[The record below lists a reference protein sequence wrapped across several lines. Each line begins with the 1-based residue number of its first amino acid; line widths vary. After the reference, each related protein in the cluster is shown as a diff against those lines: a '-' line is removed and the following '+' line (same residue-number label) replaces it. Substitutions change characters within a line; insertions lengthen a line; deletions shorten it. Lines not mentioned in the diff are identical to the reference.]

1 MAVACITNGF
11 KQELEMGYFWE
22 GGVTIDIPIND
33 YLHLH
38 DRQPARLTS

>member
-22 GGVTIDIPIND
+22 GGRYYRYP
-33 YLHLH
+33 YK
-38 DRQPARLTS
+38 